1 MNPLIARDLALMLA
15 RGIAFR
21 VTSPLRSE
29 SGAAAGGPILAII
42 MGVITI
48 VVGLVLFTTILS
60 QATTSGEDSRI
71 GSFSGAQAL
80 NDLVPLVYIAAIVV
94 MGVGLI
100 GLGGLKIAK
109 DM

>member
-15 RGIAFR
+15 RGIAVR

-29 SGAAAGGPILAII
+29 SGAAGGPILAII

-60 QATTSGEDSRI
+60 QATTSGDDSRI

-109 DM
+109 GM